1 MFIQWSWQQACNTV
15 KWRLDT
21 NSYKY
26 TIIYIWLHMYIYICL
41 SICLSVCL
49 SIYQSINLSIYPSI
63 SIYSWTSSATT
74 YLQTKSPY
82 GSCSALFLSYAELNS
97 PLVPGRLNWSP
108 MFEAAA
114 STRKN
119 QSCLWPQGSQLWLI
133 GHPFFAFFL
142 FFSKLLFRHLHQS
155 HRLRRLGCCHC
166 LSRRPQRSVSAAS
179 SGADEAGHQHG
190 DRQQGEERQ
199 QHAAGHVGRC
209 FGAKGRS

>member
-26 TIIYIWLHMYIYICL
+26 TIIYIWLHMCIYIYIYM
-41 SICLSVCL
+41 SIYLSVCL
-49 SIYQSINLSIYPSI
+49 SINLSKYQSINLSIYPSI

-119 QSCLWPQGSQLWLI
+119 QSCLWPQGSQLWL
-133 GHPFFAFFL
+133 
-142 FFSKLLFRHLHQS
+142 LFRHLHQS